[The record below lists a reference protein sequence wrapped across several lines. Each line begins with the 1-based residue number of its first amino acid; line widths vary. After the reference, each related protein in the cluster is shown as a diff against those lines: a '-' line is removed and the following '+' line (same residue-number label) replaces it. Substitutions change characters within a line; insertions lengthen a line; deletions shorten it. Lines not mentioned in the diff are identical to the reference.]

1 MKSREGFLVIYPHHP
16 KESRFE
22 AISVLRRNDSQRS
35 LQLMPSQFDA
45 GTCSLNC
52 FCRST
57 QRATWSHWGW
67 EISAVS
73 LDFSRFDIWRMD
85 LSPSWLYRVLCR
97 RVTRSQKTQ
106 RLWHSWAKRNLKR
119 WTKTTVDC
127 ASSRSKD
134 NKPDAIATSPLNTL
148 VLWRQFPT
156 RIHREVSSAT
166 FAGSTIM

>member
-1 MKSREGFLVIYPHHP
+1 MKSREGFLVMYPHHP

-22 AISVLRRNDSQRS
+22 ATWGLRRYDSRRC
-35 LQLMPSQFDA
+35 LQPVRSQFGA

-52 FCRST
+52 FCRSV
-57 QRATWSHWGW
+57 QRATWNRGGW

-73 LDFSRFDIWRMD
+73 LDFSRFDIWRTD
-85 LSPSWLYRVLCR
+85 QSPSWLYRVMYR
-97 RVTRSQKTQ
+97 KETQSQKTQ
-106 RLWHSWAKRNLKR
+106 RLWYSWAKRNLKW

-127 ASSRSKD
+127 SSSWSRD
-134 NKPDAIATSPLNTL
+134 NIPDAIDNSPLNTL